1 MNRILAFAF
10 LLSVIGCKSG
20 PSVPNGILP
29 PKKMQH
35 VMWDMILADGLI
47 SYSYDTMMRKP
58 GKRQEVYSTVLRT
71 HNLSQEEFR
80 KSLQFYQNRPDLLK
94 LVLDSLQQ
102 MSLRDTAQ
110 IILDTPK
117 LVADTSKAAAD
128 SVRASQDS
136 VKVNSQDSVKV
147 NSDTTKA
154 KLDSIKARKARLNKK
169 LRPLKVA
176 PVQ

>member
-10 LLSVIGCKSG
+10 LVSVIGCNSG
-20 PSVPNGILP
+20 PNVPNGILP

-58 GKRQEVYSTVLRT
+58 GKRQEIYGTVLRT

-80 KSLQFYQNRPDLLK
+80 KSMQYYQNRPDLLK
-94 LVLDSLQQ
+94 LVLDSLHQ

-117 LVADTSKAAAD
+117 LVVDTSKVAAD
-128 SVRASQDS
+128 SVRVSQDS
-136 VKVNSQDSVKV
+136 AKLNSKDSVKV
-147 NSDTTKA
+147 NSDTAKA
-154 KLDSIKARKARLNKK
+154 RLDSLKARRALLNKK
-169 LRPLKVA
+169 LRPLKGK
-176 PVQ
+176 PIQ